1 MKANR
6 VRVLLVDDHAVVR
19 AGVRALL
26 QDSGDIEIIG
36 EAADGAAAVEL
47 AREHR
52 PDVVII
58 DIAMPHL
65 NGLEAAARIKE
76 ENPAV
81 QVVILSMHDSREYVL
96 QALKAGASAYVMKDS
111 APVELDLAIAAVR
124 RGDTYLSPAVSKQV
138 IRDYLDTANRQ
149 PDTPLTPRQREVLVL
164 IAQGLSTKKAAHQL
178 NVSVKTIETHRTQ
191 LMERLGINDIAGLVR
206 YAIRTGLV
214 DVGG

>member
-1 MKANR
+1 LSER
-6 VRVLLVDDHAVVR
+6 IRILLVDDHAVVR

-26 QDSGDIEIIG
+26 QDSPDIEIIG
-36 EAADGAAAVEL
+36 EAADGAAAVDL

-52 PDVVII
+52 PDVVIM

-76 ENPAV
+76 DNPAV
-81 QVVILSMHDSREYVL
+81 KLVILSMHDSREYVL

-111 APVELDLAIAAVR
+111 APVELDLALAAVR

-138 IRDYLDTANRQ
+138 IRDYLAGANRQ

-164 IAQGLSTKKAAHQL
+164 IAQGMSTKKVAHQL
-178 NVSVKTIETHRTQ
+178 NVSVKTVETHRAQ
-191 LMERLGINDIAGLVR
+191 LMERLGISDIAGLVR

-214 DVGG
+214 DLSDD

>member
-1 MKANR
+1 LTER

-26 QDSGDIEIIG
+26 QDSSEIEIVG
-36 EAADGAAAVEL
+36 EAADGATAVDL
-47 AREHR
+47 ARAHQ
-52 PDVVII
+52 PDIVII

-65 NGLEAAARIKE
+65 NGLEAAARIKA
-76 ENPAV
+76 ENAAV
-81 QVVILSMHDSREYVL
+81 QIVILSMHDSREYVL
-96 QALKAGASAYVMKDS
+96 HALKAGASAYVMKDS

-164 IAQGLSTKKAAHQL
+164 IAQGLSTKKVAHQL
-178 NVSVKTIETHRTQ
+178 NVSVKTVETHRAQ
-191 LMERLGINDIAGLVR
+191 LMERLGITDIAGLVR

-214 DVGG
+214 DLGG

>member
-1 MKANR
+1 LSER
-6 VRVLLVDDHAVVR
+6 VRILLVDDHAVVR

-26 QDSGDIEIIG
+26 QDSGDIDIIG

-47 AREHR
+47 ARAHR
-52 PDVVII
+52 PDVVIM

-76 ENPAV
+76 ENPAI

-111 APVELDLAIAAVR
+111 APVELDLALAAVC

-138 IRDYLDTANRQ
+138 IRDYLDNTNRE

-164 IAQGLSTKKAAHQL
+164 IAQGVSTKKVAHQL
-178 NVSVKTIETHRTQ
+178 NVSVKTVETHRAQ
-191 LMERLGINDIAGLVR
+191 VMERLGIKDVAGLVR

-214 DVGG
+214 DLGG

>member
-1 MKANR
+1 LSEPLR
-6 VRVLLVDDHAVVR
+6 ILLVDDHAVVR

-26 QDSGDIEIIG
+26 QDSGDIQIIG

-47 AREHR
+47 ARAHP
-52 PDVVII
+52 PDIVIM

-111 APVELDLAIAAVR
+111 APVELDLALAAVR

-138 IRDYLDTANRQ
+138 IRDYLDSANRQ

-164 IAQGLSTKKAAHQL
+164 IARGVSTKKIAHQL
-178 NVSVKTIETHRTQ
+178 NVSVKTVETHRAQ
-191 LMERLGINDIAGLVR
+191 VMERLGINDVAGLVR

-214 DVGG
+214 DVRA

>member
-1 MKANR
+1 LSER
-6 VRVLLVDDHAVVR
+6 IRILLVDDHAVVR

-26 QDSGDIEIIG
+26 QDSPDIEIIG
-36 EAADGAAAVEL
+36 EAADGAAAVDL

-52 PDVVII
+52 PDVVIM

-76 ENPAV
+76 DNPAV
-81 QVVILSMHDSREYVL
+81 KLVILSMHDSREYVL

-111 APVELDLAIAAVR
+111 APVELGLALAAVR
-124 RGDTYLSPAVSKQV
+124 RDDTYLSPAVSKQV
-138 IRDYLDTANRQ
+138 IRDYLDGANRQ

-164 IAQGLSTKKAAHQL
+164 IAQGMSTKKVAHQL
-178 NVSVKTIETHRTQ
+178 NVSVKTVETHRAQ
-191 LMERLGINDIAGLVR
+191 LMQRLGISDIAGLVR

-214 DVGG
+214 DLSDD